1 MNTLLPIK
9 QMTKAMAVAAGVLLL
24 HACADDFDKLAE
36 VRWNPDV
43 AVPLVNSSLTA
54 ADIITKGDKDGK
66 IEVDGQKFCTLIY
79 TDEMSV
85 TNAEDAYPIQGQ
97 VFGPFDGFMNPV
109 AVAAF
114 SVAPTGG
121 TASFQD
127 NQNFNFSAGTVQI
140 DTIEFKGGSITFSI
154 KSTIQ
159 HDATVSFSFTGAR
172 KGSAP
177 LTLTATLNAANNY
190 ENNNL
195 SVNLEDYVF
204 DMTNGGGQTN
214 RVPVQITTT
223 LTKGAGPLPTTSDK
237 VTYSVSFNAPKFRRV
252 HGDVGT
258 STNSTNTD
266 TVRFAL
272 FKNSLYTGSIQ
283 HAAPR
288 AIFVF
293 KNSYGVTVRTN
304 VNQMRSYIPAG
315 PNAGTINVTGSEVS
329 TPTTIN
335 GAVNL
340 GDIIN
345 TSKIFD
351 NGNSNIRTII
361 NSNPEYLIYKLDFTT
376 NPNGTPASRN
386 FMLDTSRM
394 DISARIEL
402 PLYGTANN
410 FALEKEFDFEFQ
422 DTSNLDVEQVTIRTF
437 INNGFPLDVNTQIY
451 FLDQFKNRIDSL
463 ISPLQTKVARAASID
478 GNGKVIAPTSSTT
491 DNSLNQIRWKRITT
505 LCRFLAVS
513 ARLES
518 APTGVDV
525 RIYSDYTLDV
535 KLAMRAKLNVDLKE
549 DSE

>member
-1 MNTLLPIK
+1 MNTHLPIK
-9 QMTKAMAVAAGVLLL
+9 QMTKTMAVLAGVLLL

-36 VRWNPDV
+36 VRWNPDI

-54 ADIITKGDKDGK
+54 ADIITKGDKDGR

-79 TDEMSV
+79 TDQMSV
-85 TNAEDAYPIQGQ
+85 TTAEDSYPIQGQ
-97 VFGPFDGFMNPV
+97 AFGPFDGFMSPA

-121 TASFQD
+121 TASFQN
-127 NQNFNFSAGTVQI
+127 NQNFTFNAGSVQI
-140 DTIEFKGGSITFSI
+140 DTIEFKGGSITFAV

-159 HDATVSFSFTGAR
+159 HDATVSFSFPGAR

-177 LTLTATLNAANNY
+177 LTLTATLNAANTY
-190 ENNNL
+190 ENNTL

-214 RVPVQITTT
+214 RIPVQITTT
-223 LTKGAGPLPTTSDK
+223 LTKGTGSLPNTNDK
-237 VTYSVSFNAPKFRRV
+237 ITFSVTFNAPKFRRI

-258 STNSTNTD
+258 STNSTETD
-266 TVRFAL
+266 TIRFSL
-272 FKNSLYTGSIQ
+272 FKNSLYTGTIQ

-288 AIFVF
+288 AIFEF
-293 KNSYGVTVRTN
+293 KNSYGVAVRAN
-304 VNQMRSYIPAG
+304 VNQMKSYIPSG

-329 TPTTIN
+329 TPTSIN

-345 TSKIFD
+345 SSKIFD

-402 PLYGTANN
+402 PLFGTANN
-410 FALEKEFDFEFQ
+410 FALEKEFDFEFS
-422 DTSNLDVEQVTIRTF
+422 DTSSLDVEQVTIRTF

-463 ISPLQTKVARAASID
+463 ITPNQTKVARAASID
-478 GNGKVIAPTSSTT
+478 GNGKVIAPTASTT
-491 DNSLNQIRWKRITT
+491 DNSLNQVRWKRITT
-505 LCRFLAVS
+505 LCRFLAVT
-513 ARLES
+513 AQLES
-518 APTGVDV
+518 APTGTDV